1 MLNEGELETLLKD
14 PKLKPRVLSTYFD
27 IRKGLDGS
35 LDSAIKALCEEAD
48 AAVRS
53 GCQLLVLSDRS
64 EAPVSTVFFLQIIGY
79 LRPPFLLHFLHIQNI
94 FQVVFHIFILKMYLQ
109 SKCIYVLHSFLV
121 HLSYMHCSSLYS
133 LL

>member
-79 LRPPFLLHFLHIQNI
+79 LRPPFLLHFLHTQNM
-94 FQVVFHIFILKMYLQ
+94 FQVDFQNMQ
-109 SKCIYVLHSFLV
+109 SKCMYV
-121 HLSYMHCSSLYS
+121 
-133 LL
+133 

>member
-14 PKLKPRVLSTYFD
+14 PKLKPKVLSTYFD

-35 LDSAIKALCEEAD
+35 LDSTIKALCEEAD

-64 EAPVSTVFFLQIIGY
+64 EAPVST
-79 LRPPFLLHFLHIQNI
+79 I
-94 FQVVFHIFILKMYLQ
+94 F
-109 SKCIYVLHSFLV
+109 
-121 HLSYMHCSSLYS
+121 SSLNYWVSKTSFSSAFFTYS
-133 LL
+133 KYFSSSFSYLYS

>member
-14 PKLKPRVLSTYFD
+14 PKLKPKVLSTYFN

-35 LDSAIKALCEEAD
+35 LDKTIKALCEEAD

-64 EAPVSTVFFLQIIGY
+64 EAPVSTDALTLAHCLKTTIFLGSFSPLFYIFEYFGGKFHMFIFKMQ
-79 LRPPFLLHFLHIQNI
+79 LR
-94 FQVVFHIFILKMYLQ
+94 
-109 SKCIYVLHSFLV
+109 SKCMYV
-121 HLSYMHCSSLYS
+121 
-133 LL
+133 